1 MPSGQ
6 YSIHGVFELTLLN
19 MMSHKELKDCIKI
32 LRDRLTEAVF
42 EYGYY
47 HEQTEEASK
56 RLEFYKREYERRMND
71 KD

>member
-1 MPSGQ
+1 MQSNH

-19 MMSHKELKDCIKI
+19 MMSHKELKDCVKI

-47 HEQTEEASK
+47 HEKTEEASK
-56 RLEFYKREYERRMND
+56 RLEFYKREYERRMNI